1 MKNAP
6 SKIVSVIAGLIA
18 IFMMGMGIKILV
30 TARDTGNYICGGF
43 IVLVSLSL
51 AATVY
56 RIDRI
61 MGTWNGDREPSI
73 KTDASESVKVAPSE
87 KEKLK
92 KTPQVWAV
100 WQRDGGID
108 IQYTCL
114 FLPISKVHSVSFI
127 LETLVDDGESSVR
140 ITSVQTDKR
149 PLMLKIGDE
158 RRAFNHKFTV
168 VESLEEVAK
177 VKEKWGKGEIYGR
190 TVYQS

>member
-6 SKIVSVIAGLIA
+6 SKIISVIAGLVA
-18 IFMMGMGIKILV
+18 IFMMGIGIKILV
-30 TARDTGNYICGGF
+30 TARDTGDYICGGF

-61 MGTWNGDREPSI
+61 MGTWNGDANAREPSI
-73 KTDASESVKVAPSE
+73 ETDASESVKE
-87 KEKLK
+87 KPK

-108 IQYTCL
+108 IQYACL
-114 FLPISKVHSVSFI
+114 FLPISKVHTVSFI

-140 ITSVQTDKR
+140 IISVQTDKR

-158 RRAFNHKFTV
+158 RRSFSHKFTV
-168 VESLEEVAK
+168 VDSLEEVAK
-177 VKEKWGKGEIYGR
+177 VEEKWGKGEIYGR